1 MLAHAR
7 VSIGCGGTVPLTVI
21 VGEIAAPISASADD
35 GPGCSAADMEMGE
48 E

>member
-35 GPGCSAADMEMGE
+35 DQGVQQQMEMGE